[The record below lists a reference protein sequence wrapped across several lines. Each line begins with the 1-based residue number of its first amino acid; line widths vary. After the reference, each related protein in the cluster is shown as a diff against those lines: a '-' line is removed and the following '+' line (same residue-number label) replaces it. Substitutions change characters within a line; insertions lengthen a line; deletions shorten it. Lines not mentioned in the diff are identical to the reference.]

1 MLGGNDNISIFAIEI
16 KENRKMKALL
26 NAYFYFFFY
35 FYFRNKV
42 EREVIY
48 VCHQNKAKLR

>member
-1 MLGGNDNISIFAIEI
+1 MLGGNNNISIFAIEI